1 MIFFRSS
8 KPGPPRV
15 RGRGG
20 NEGFTFI
27 KESEY
32 YAAHVV
38 VNSERAAELFHA
50 LLDEL
55 PPAVD
60 VVIEDLRSK
69 KSWKGEQVALPDVR
83 EAMARLKVPLAS
95 HGGVEVAIY
104 SSEDQLTLNGYLE
117 LFIYARTDRWLYLLL
132 GKGLEEQRRVRTRS
146 WKFKAEDFP
155 PAPELQD
162 SIAAAVERLGL
173 TPA

>member
-1 MIFFRSS
+1 MIFFRSNNPKQADS
-8 KPGPPRV
+8 RFRAGS
-15 RGRGG
+15 
-20 NEGFTFI
+20 EGFTFI
-27 KESEY
+27 KESDY

-60 VVIEDLRSK
+60 VVIEDLRAR

-83 EAMARLKVPLAS
+83 EAIARLKVPLAS

-146 WKFKAEDFP
+146 WKFKPEDFP

-162 SIAAAVERLGL
+162 SIASAVERLGL
-173 TPA
+173 APA